1 MAELPKLE
9 QFKVNRLFR
18 SPEFGNITK
27 SQLHHFS
34 DASELGYGAVSC
46 LRSVNSHGKI
56 KCSFFM
62 GKSRLAPVKPRMVPR
77 LEFSAATT
85 TVCLYIRIKQELDVA
100 LNTSV
105 FWTDSS
111 SVLRYANSEKK
122 RFPSFVT
129 NKISV
134 IHDGSEPNQ
143 CNPADDATRDLS
155 ADALWK
161 VIDG

>member
-1 MAELPKLE
+1 
-9 QFKVNRLFR
+9 
-18 SPEFGNITK
+18 
-27 SQLHHFS
+27 
-34 DASELGYGAVSC
+34 
-46 LRSVNSHGKI
+46 
-56 KCSFFM
+56 M

-111 SVLRYANSEKK
+111 SVLRYVNSEKK
-122 RFPSFVT
+122 RFRSFVT

-134 IHDGSEPNQ
+134 ILDGSEPNQ